1 MGTDT
6 VHNQAEDRD
15 KDDKRPRGQWQGETR
30 NSILGSKDDTPAT
43 DTATS
48 FQSDQQYPAT
58 ASDPVLTEYEAQ
70 NKGRTTTNPSSP
82 SSSTT
87 TFSEPDSTGKEDNSL
102 QGKRGRIRR

>member
-15 KDDKRPRGQWQGETR
+15 KDDKRPAGHWQGETR
-30 NSILGSKDDTPAT
+30 NSVLGSKDDSPAT

-58 ASDPVLTEYEAQ
+58 ASDPVLAEYKAQ
-70 NKGRTTTNPSSP
+70 NKEQTASSSPPPSSEFD
-82 SSSTT
+82 SSIKDRPQSR
-87 TFSEPDSTGKEDNSL
+87 SRSS
-102 QGKRGRIRR
+102 

>member
-1 MGTDT
+1 MGTDA

-15 KDDKRPRGQWQGETR
+15 KDDKRPRGHWQGETR

-70 NKGRTTTNPSSP
+70 NSGRTTTNPSS
-82 SSSTT
+82 SS
-87 TFSEPDSTGKEDNSL
+87 TFSESDSTRKEENSL
-102 QGKRGRIRR
+102 QGKRGRR

>member
-15 KDDKRPRGQWQGETR
+15 KDDKRPRGHWQGETR

-70 NKGRTTTNPSSP
+70 NSGRTTTN
-82 SSSTT
+82 SSSSSSSS
-87 TFSEPDSTGKEDNSL
+87 FSESDSTRKEENSL
-102 QGKRGRIRR
+102 QGKRGRR